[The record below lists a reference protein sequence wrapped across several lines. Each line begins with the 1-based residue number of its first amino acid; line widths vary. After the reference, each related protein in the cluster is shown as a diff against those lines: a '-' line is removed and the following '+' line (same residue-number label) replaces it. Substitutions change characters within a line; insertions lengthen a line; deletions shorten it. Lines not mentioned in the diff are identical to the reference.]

1 MKQQRSGNDRNLLLI
16 GLILI
21 VLGLLKFDLGS
32 LFNWSLPNTTPTVTA
47 AVYVYEKDDGP
58 IPVGVYAGIEKL
70 NLQKNILASLF
81 EKDTVDGTG
90 DTPDQYK
97 PALDAAKAK
106 TIPSLVI
113 LSGTNI
119 LTIVEKPQTESDI
132 LEAVP

>member
-1 MKQQRSGNDRNLLLI
+1 MVKQLPGNDKTLLI
-16 GLILI
+16 VGICLIT
-21 VLGLLKFDLGS
+21 LGLFKFDLGI
-32 LFNWSLPNTTPTVTA
+32 LFNLPKNKPSSITA

-106 TIPSLVI
+106 TIPSLVV